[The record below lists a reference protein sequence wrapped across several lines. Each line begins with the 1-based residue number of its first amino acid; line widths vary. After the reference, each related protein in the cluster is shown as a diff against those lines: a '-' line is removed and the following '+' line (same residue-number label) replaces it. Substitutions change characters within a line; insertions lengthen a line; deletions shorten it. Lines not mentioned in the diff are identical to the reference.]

1 MPRVKRCVSVYLVLL
16 GMVAVSC
23 SSTGSWTR
31 YPASEPLP
39 EERTPPPRVYPSPK
53 PTPPPSDPAIRQIQG
68 VLQERGYDPGPL
80 DGVLGKKTREALR
93 RFQKDHHLAVTGE
106 INADTKNTLLSPASS
121 GVEAVEK
128 EREY

>member
-1 MPRVKRCVSVYLVLL
+1 MPRVKRYVSVCLVLL
-16 GMVAVSC
+16 SLVVAAC
-23 SSTGSWTR
+23 SSIRSRTGG
-31 YPASEPLP
+31 AVSEPLP
-39 EERTPPPRVYPSPK
+39 EERAPSRVYSPK
-53 PTPPPSDPAIRQIQG
+53 PTPPPSDPATRQIQG

-106 INADTKNTLLSPASS
+106 ITADTKDALLSPASS
-121 GVEAVEK
+121 GPESVEK